1 MYFFIHHDVIFHKR
15 HFFPVGMQETLQQ
28 RRRFQRTAEIDALR
42 SIHQF
47 DGKVLLPN
55 CTETFET
62 VIIFYIYD
70 FNYLQ
75 FTIEMSVIH
84 KQVAKIDIFN
94 ELHAMQH
101 VSI

>member
-47 DGKVLLPN
+47 DGKDMFKVVHHFKKFGCGIGTHTYVDRKSTRLNSSHTDSSRMP
-55 CTETFET
+55 
-62 VIIFYIYD
+62 
-70 FNYLQ
+70 
-75 FTIEMSVIH
+75 SS
-84 KQVAKIDIFN
+84 A
-94 ELHAMQH
+94 
-101 VSI
+101 